1 MLKEGQLTDLE
12 IRGLHPLS
20 VGGLPLDEIVLN
32 RTRIAYRLT
41 IEDIEV
47 KRFDARNLEVK
58 GPAELR
64 RLAIK
69 GEADFR
75 DAAFHHLELVEIS
88 WMDQMLAKGKKEVY
102 LDGMTYENLTT
113 KTDATISEKW
123 PELLALLNLSR
134 FNAKNY
140 QKLGAFFQRCGL
152 NNRADEVYIS
162 EKRREKRKRLQ
173 ELRKIQ
179 WWHPNRWIIWLTQ
192 WLTRFFWGL
201 LAGYGRKPFRV
212 FLISLGLMLLGACIF
227 EPAQMLSPVMMQSIG
242 FSPNDWLH
250 SIALR
255 GILGLYCF
263 LSAIPGWSG
272 HLEIHTPDFFTFVF
286 LWLQRLCGWILIP
299 IGLAAFIPG

>member
-1 MLKEGQLTDLE
+1 MIFKSESTIFSGLKVGLGAFFNGAIFFGGLLVKEGQLTDLE

-32 RTRIAYRLT
+32 RTRIADRLT

-75 DAAFHHLELVEIS
+75 DVVFHHLELVEIS

-162 EKRREKRKRLQ
+162 EKRREKRKLLQ

-192 WLTRFFWGL
+192 WLTRFFGDCWR
-201 LAGYGRKPFRV
+201 AMV
-212 FLISLGLMLLGACIF
+212 A
-227 EPAQMLSPVMMQSIG
+227 
-242 FSPNDWLH
+242 NH
-250 SIALR
+250 SA
-255 GILGLYCF
+255 YF
-263 LSAIPGWSG
+263 
-272 HLEIHTPDFFTFVF
+272 
-286 LWLQRLCGWILIP
+286 
-299 IGLAAFIPG
+299 